1 MPDGPVFAGVL
12 LLGGSLA
19 FLVGA
24 GNPILARAWVAP
36 EPTFLAIV
44 AAHGTAWRF
53 TNSLFIAATVATN
66 AGLMV
71 ASVGLGPKGGDVAI
85 AATANQ
91 VTFAI
96 AGAANRMPAESSA
109 AFNAEIPYLQFKFF
123 RMSVTRGEALARAA
137 GAAPALGYSVGSQWA
152 GALFAAFTLLAGVAL
167 VVVGAAIV
175 MGGALASWV
184 GMQSI
189 AFGAV
194 VVFGYLRFGD
204 MPPFVSYL
212 PTGVIGLALV
222 AGLH

>member
-1 MPDGPVFAGVL
+1 M
-12 LLGGSLA
+12 STK
-19 FLVGA
+19 
-24 GNPILARAWVAP
+24 NPLRC
-36 EPTFLAIV
+36 EP
-44 AAHGTAWRF
+44 
-53 TNSLFIAATVATN
+53 
-66 AGLMV
+66 
-71 ASVGLGPKGGDVAI
+71 PKGGDVAI
-85 AATANQ
+85 AATAAY
-91 VTFAI
+91 TI
-96 AGAANRMPAESSA
+96 GAVAWVASLS
-109 AFNAEIPYLQFKFF
+109 F

-137 GAAPALGYSVGSQWA
+137 GAAPAPGYSVGSQWA

-212 PTGVIGLALV
+212 PTGVIGIALV